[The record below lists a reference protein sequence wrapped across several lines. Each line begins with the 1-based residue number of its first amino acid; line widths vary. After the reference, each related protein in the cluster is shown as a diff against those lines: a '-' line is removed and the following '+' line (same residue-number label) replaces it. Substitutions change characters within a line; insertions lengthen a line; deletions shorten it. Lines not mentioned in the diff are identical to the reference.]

1 MKNKIIF
8 LTLVFSLIS
17 VLSACSSPE
26 GDSDRLKIVVS
37 TSIIADVAEQI
48 SGGIFEMEVL
58 LPAGVDPHGYQP
70 APQDIAAITDAE
82 IVLINGYGLEE
93 FLNSILDVNLLNE
106 KIITVSERVEINS
119 DDPHVWMDPTNVM
132 IWVENIADAFVD
144 LKPDMEN
151 EIRANA
157 DDYIRQLQELDTW
170 ITGTVE
176 QIPEQNRVLVSDHLS
191 LGYFAKRYGFE
202 QAGTI
207 TQSAS
212 SLAEPSASELAD
224 LIDLIRDM
232 NLPAVFIGHE
242 SNPDLAERL
251 TADLE
256 IQLVELFIG
265 SLSPD
270 DGPAGSY
277 LDLMRFNVEAITS
290 ALK

>member
-1 MKNKIIF
+1 MKKKF
-8 LTLVFSLIS
+8 AFFALVLSLIF

-26 GDSDRLKIVVS
+26 SDSDSIKIVVS

-48 SGGIFEMEVL
+48 SGGIFEMVVL

-93 FLNSILDVNLLNE
+93 FLNSILDVNLLNK
-106 KIITVSERVEINS
+106 KIITVSEGVEINS
-119 DDPHVWMDPTNVM
+119 GDPHVWMDPANVM
-132 IWVENIADAFVD
+132 IWVENIADAFVI

-157 DDYIRQLQELDTW
+157 EEYVQQLQELDAW
-170 ITGTVE
+170 IMGSVG

-191 LGYFAKRYGFE
+191 LGYFANRYGFE

-224 LIDLIRDM
+224 LIDLIREM
-232 NLPAVFIGHE
+232 NLPAIFIGQE

-251 TADLE
+251 TTDLE
-256 IQLVELFIG
+256 IKMIELFIG
-265 SLSPD
+265 SLSPE

-277 LDLMRFNVEAITS
+277 LDMMRFNVEAITS

>member
-8 LTLVFSLIS
+8 LTLVFSLILA
-17 VLSACSSPE
+17 LSACSSPE
-26 GDSDRLKIVVS
+26 SDGDRLKIVVS

-70 APQDIAAITDAE
+70 APQDIAAISDAE

-106 KIITVSERVEINS
+106 KIITVSEGVEINS

-132 IWVENIADAFVD
+132 IWVENIADAFID
-144 LKPDMEN
+144 LKPNMEN

-157 DDYIRQLQELDTW
+157 EDYIRQLQELDTW
-170 ITGTVE
+170 IIGAVE

>member
-1 MKNKIIF
+1 MKKKFTIF
-8 LTLVFSLIS
+8 ALILSLIF

-26 GDSDRLKIVVS
+26 SDSDSLKIVVS

-48 SGGIFEMEVL
+48 SGGIFEMVVL
-58 LPAGVDPHGYQP
+58 LPSGVDPHGYQP

-93 FLNSILDVNLLNE
+93 FLNSILDENLLNK
-106 KIITVSERVEINS
+106 KIITVSEGVEINS
-119 DDPHVWMDPTNVM
+119 GDPHVWMDPANVM
-132 IWVENIADAFVD
+132 IWVENIADAFVV

-157 DDYIRQLQELDTW
+157 ESYIQQLQELDAW
-170 ITGTVE
+170 IMGSVG

-191 LGYFAKRYGFE
+191 LGYFANRYGFE

-224 LIDLIRDM
+224 LIDLIREM
-232 NLPAVFIGHE
+232 NLPAIFIGQE

-251 TADLE
+251 TTDLE
-256 IQLVELFIG
+256 IKMIELFIG
-265 SLSPD
+265 SLSPE

-277 LDLMRFNVEAITS
+277 LDMMRFNVEAITS

>member
-1 MKNKIIF
+1 MKFFFTF
-8 LTLVFSLIS
+8 LALVFSLILI
-17 VLSACSSPE
+17 VSACSSPE
-26 GDSDRLKIVVS
+26 SDGDGIKIVVS

-48 SGGIFEMEVL
+48 SGGIFEMVVL

-70 APQDIAAITDAE
+70 APQDIAVITDAE

-93 FLNSILDVNLLNE
+93 FLNSILDVNLLNK
-106 KIITVSERVEINS
+106 KIITVSEGVEINS
-119 DDPHVWMDPTNVM
+119 GDPHVWMDPANVM
-132 IWVENIADAFVD
+132 IWVENIADAFVV

-157 DDYIRQLQELDTW
+157 EEYVQQLQELDTW
-170 ITGTVE
+170 IIETVE
-176 QIPEQNRVLVSDHLS
+176 QIPEQNRVLVSDHFS
-191 LGYFAKRYGFE
+191 LGYFSKRYGFE

-232 NLPAVFIGHE
+232 NMSAIFIGQE
-242 SNPDLAERL
+242 SNSDLAERL
-251 TADLE
+251 TEDLE
-256 IQLVELFIG
+256 IQMIELFIG

-277 LDLMRFNVEAITS
+277 LELMRFNVEAITS